1 MWDAGRQASGAS
13 SAKAGRR
20 MGWCDYCVPCRSG
33 ARNSRRIRGWLG
45 IFLRQARSGRGKRQ
59 TRRWGRCATPWGCR
73 SCTQGRRGRRGTRM
87 EERIVAAG
95 ESSVQSASPAPVT
108 KPSAHAKP
116 AGKPDSQK
124 KDSPRKDE
132 SDSPFAV
139 SVTDVYEGPLD
150 LLLDLIRK
158 QDIDIYDIP
167 IARIT
172 AQYLA
177 YVEKI
182 RELDVNV
189 AADFIYMAAVLIHIK
204 SKMLL
209 PRDPSL
215 PAEEQEDPRTE
226 LVNRLLEHEKFKSAA
241 QMLLQKQ
248 QIEDAV
254 LSNPALKE
262 FIDAEGT
269 EPEIAADVID
279 LVKTFQQILER
290 VRTRP
295 VLNVEEETV
304 TVGQLID
311 YLRRRLSL
319 ENRPIR
325 LKQLLLRV
333 PSRHPLVC
341 IVLALLEMVRFQAT
355 QDRQEPLF
363 GQIAV
368 RKRVGFEAVMN
379 EQAAVRDDW
388 R

>member
-1 MWDAGRQASGAS
+1 MRSRMEDRIVTPDDNVQRSVS
-13 SAKAGRR
+13 SA
-20 MGWCDYCVPCRSG
+20 
-33 ARNSRRIRGWLG
+33 L
-45 IFLRQARSGRGKRQ
+45 
-59 TRRWGRCATPWGCR
+59 
-73 SCTQGRRGRRGTRM
+73 
-87 EERIVAAG
+87 VANP
-95 ESSVQSASPAPVT
+95 QSASIE
-108 KPSAHAKP
+108 PSDRQLAK
-116 AGKPDSQK
+116 KEK
-124 KDSPRKDE
+124 EE

-209 PRDPSL
+209 PRDPSAK
-215 PAEEQEDPRTE
+215 AEELEDPRTE

-254 LSNPALKE
+254 LTNPALKE
-262 FIDAEGT
+262 FMDDEGT
-269 EPEIAADVID
+269 EPELAADVID

-295 VLNVEEETV
+295 VINVDEETV
-304 TVGQLID
+304 TVGQMID
-311 YLRRRLSL
+311 YLRRRLVL
-319 ENRPIR
+319 ESRPIR
-325 LKQLLLRV
+325 LKQLLMRV
-333 PSRHPLVC
+333 PSRQALVC
-341 IVLALLEMVRFQAT
+341 MFLALLEMVRLQAIQVR
-355 QDRQEPLF
+355 QDQIF
-363 GQIAV
+363 GEIAV
-368 RKRVGFEAVMN
+368 RKHTGFDAVMA

-388 R
+388 K

>member
-1 MWDAGRQASGAS
+1 MGSMKENVVRAEAAEILTPALVAPGAAREK
-13 SAKAGRR
+13 SARE
-20 MGWCDYCVPCRSG
+20 
-33 ARNSRRIRGWLG
+33 
-45 IFLRQARSGRGKRQ
+45 
-59 TRRWGRCATPWGCR
+59 T
-73 SCTQGRRGRRGTRM
+73 
-87 EERIVAAG
+87 E
-95 ESSVQSASPAPVT
+95 
-108 KPSAHAKP
+108 
-116 AGKPDSQK
+116 
-124 KDSPRKDE
+124 E

-139 SVTDVYEGPLD
+139 SVTNVYEGPLD

-182 RELDVNV
+182 KELDVNV

-209 PRDPSL
+209 PRDPS
-215 PAEEQEDPRTE
+215 AKEEELEDPRTE

-269 EPEIAADVID
+269 EPEFATDVID
-279 LVKTFQQILER
+279 LVKTFQQVLER

-295 VLNVEEETV
+295 VLNVDEETV
-304 TVGQLID
+304 TVGQMID
-311 YLRRRLSL
+311 YLRRRLAL
-319 ENRPIR
+319 ESRPIR
-325 LKQLLLRV
+325 LKQLLMRV
-333 PSRHPLVC
+333 PSRQALVC
-341 IVLALLEMVRFQAT
+341 MFLALLEMVRLQAI
-355 QDRQEPLF
+355 QVRQEEMF
-363 GQIAV
+363 GEIAV
-368 RKRVGFEAVMN
+368 RKHVGFDAVMA